1 MNDDGFTF
9 EPEDDLIDDEMRDR
23 IEEETFFLARDRLY
37 IVFDPEGFDKVSVR
51 AYDTSDAKDVSAAH
65 ILQQGM
71 LSLLETDYDYLMQ
84 LGHEVTMEQIVEK
97 SKQKEQD
104 SNKLIIEDVYDNII
118 KVKFSEDN

>member
-1 MNDDGFTF
+1 MSDDGFTF
-9 EPEDDLIDDEMRDR
+9 EPEDDLINDEMRER
-23 IEEETFFLARDRLY
+23 IEEETFFLSPNRLY

-51 AYDTSDAKDVSAAH
+51 AYDTSDTKDVSAAH

-84 LGHEVTMEQIVEK
+84 LGHEATLEQIVEK
-97 SKQKEQD
+97 SKENED
-104 SNKLIIEDVYDNII
+104 SRKLIVEDVYDNVI

>member
-23 IEEETFFLARDRLY
+23 IEEETFFLAQDRLY
-37 IVFDPEGFDKVSVR
+37 IVFDPQGFDKVSVR

-84 LGHEVTMEQIVEK
+84 
-97 SKQKEQD
+97 KEQD

>member
-1 MNDDGFTF
+1 MSDDGFTF
-9 EPEDDLIDDEMRDR
+9 DPN
-23 IEEETFFLARDRLY
+23 RLY

-51 AYDTSDAKDVSAAH
+51 AYDTSDTKDVSAAH

-84 LGHEVTMEQIVEK
+84 LGHEATLEQIVEK
-97 SKQKEQD
+97 SKEKEE
-104 SNKLIIEDVYDNII
+104 SNKLIVEDVYDNVI

>member
-23 IEEETFFLARDRLY
+23 IEEETFFLAKDRLY
-37 IVFDPEGFDKVSVR
+37 IVFDPEGFDKVNVR
-51 AYDTSDAKDVSAAH
+51 AYDTAEVEDVSAAH

-71 LSLLETDYDYLMQ
+71 LSLLESDYDYLMQ
-84 LGHEVTMEQIVEK
+84 LGHEATMEQIVDK
-97 SKQKEQD
+97 SKDKRD
-104 SNKLIIEDVYDNII
+104 SKSLVVEEVYDNVI

>member
-1 MNDDGFTF
+1 
-9 EPEDDLIDDEMRDR
+9 MRER
-23 IEEETFFLARDRLY
+23 IEEETFFLSPNRLY

-51 AYDTSDAKDVSAAH
+51 AYDTSDTKDVSAAH

-84 LGHEVTMEQIVEK
+84 LGHEATLEQIVEK
-97 SKQKEQD
+97 SKEKEE
-104 SNKLIIEDVYDNII
+104 SNKLIVEDVYDNVI